1 MFRMEPNQQNQNR
14 LLPSFSIHL
23 CNAAAML
30 QSNTGFAS
38 KGKVERWNPR
48 RDSPRRYTTR
58 SDRPTTKCMAIEKPS
73 SEMTI
78 INECPVRI
86 NVARLRTTTSQWLKV
101 PSIGQNLQSFTGY
114 GDVSTYE

>member
-58 SDRPTTKCMAIEKPS
+58 SDRPTTKCMAIGK
-73 SEMTI
+73 
-78 INECPVRI
+78 
-86 NVARLRTTTSQWLKV
+86 NVLRDDHYK
-101 PSIGQNLQSFTGY
+101 
-114 GDVSTYE
+114 